1 MLPLGK
7 YKYIFMLCKL
17 ALEDNDVSKK
27 QPSSKA
33 KQISNNSQ
41 GHLVELLPR
50 NPPCISFRRGLKWRL
65 HRFPSMCIYF
75 LSLNNRK

>member
-50 NPPCISFRRGLKWRL
+50 IPP
-65 HRFPSMCIYF
+65 YF
-75 LSLNNRK
+75 LPSRSEMETAPFSFNVHLLP